1 MFSLTTSVLIVHSD
15 KLTPFGE
22 ALTNQALRL
31 YNSAAPCP
39 TSDRCPERL
48 FTTMV
53 SDMRATCPR
62 NDLAK
67 RAAGSNEFF
76 IAQFRIIKGIE
87 LYQHSEYFSIC
98 ECQ

>member
-1 MFSLTTSVLIVHSD
+1 MFFLTTSLLMVHSD

-31 YNSAAPCP
+31 YNSSAPCP

-67 RAAGSNEFF
+67 RAAGSNSFF
-76 IAQFRIIKGIE
+76 IAQFSIKGN
-87 LYQHSEYFSIC
+87 
-98 ECQ
+98 